1 MDKYEQLNMSLE
13 EKIQRSKE
21 LILEWYLHF
30 DGKVYVSFSGGK
42 DSTVLLHLAR
52 SIKGCE
58 NIPAVFCDTGLEYP
72 EVRELVKTV
81 DNVIWLKPK
90 KTFKQVV
97 ENIGWPIISKEQA
110 KYIHE
115 IRNYT
120 EYNKNRILS
129 RKNFTLANKWRPLLD
144 ADFKISDRCCYVMK
158 KGPAGIFERR
168 NGMHPI
174 VGTMASESALRRQQY
189 LKSQCNMYSAK
200 HPVSRPLSFWT
211 EQDVLRYILKYDL
224 KIPSVYGD
232 IVEEDGKLKTT
243 MCDRTGCMFCMFGL
257 HMEKGENRF
266 DRMKK
271 THPQLYTYIMDKLGG
286 RHVMETYLKHAK
298 KKKEKVDE
306 A

>member
-30 DGKVYVSFSGGK
+30 NGKVYVSFSGGK

-52 SIKGCE
+52 SIKYCE

-72 EVRELVKTV
+72 EVREHVKTV

-97 ENIGWPIISKEQA
+97 EKIGWPIISKEQA
-110 KYIHE
+110 KYLHD
-115 IRNYT
+115 IRDST
-120 EYNKNRILS
+120 ENMRNLRLNHKYFS
-129 RKNFTLANKWRPLLD
+129 LAKKWYPLID
-144 ADFKISDRCCYVMK
+144 ADFKISDRCCYAMK

-174 VGTMASESALRRQQY
+174 VGTMASESSLRLQTY
-189 LKSQCNMYSAK
+189 LKGQCNMFSTK
-200 HPVSRPLSFWT
+200 HPVSRPLSFWN
-211 EQDVLRYILKYDL
+211 EQDILRYILKYNL

-232 IVEEDGKLKTT
+232 IVEEDGKLRTT

-266 DRMKK
+266 DRMKR

-286 RHVMETYLKHAK
+286 RHVMETYLNCV
-298 KKKEKVDE
+298 KKEETNE